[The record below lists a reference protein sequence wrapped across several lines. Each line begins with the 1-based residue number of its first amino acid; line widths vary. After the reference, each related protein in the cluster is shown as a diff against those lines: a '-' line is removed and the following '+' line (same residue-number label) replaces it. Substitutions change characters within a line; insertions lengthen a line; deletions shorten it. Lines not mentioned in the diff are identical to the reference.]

1 MILTLRRIKGHQQVP
16 DKQMPIPIED
26 VASVRR
32 LESLFKA
39 MSTDFL
45 LREQFVTDPAQILFE
60 YLRGARL
67 TPEKAAI
74 NNQLLY
80 SVMSNPHLLR
90 WIRGYVSRH
99 RAAEAF
105 RPSPNKDFA
114 RAVVQHGAYP
124 VVLAMMRSSI
134 AEQAFV
140 NIDKVFETILRSSL
154 FADSDADTNIDP
166 TTPGTHID
174 PTTPGTN
181 IDPTTPGNQA
191 NFFGPYYFAVTLEV
205 LARYSTQLLESGSL
219 DDFAAESKVPQH
231 VADQQ

>member
-1 MILTLRRIKGHQQVP
+1 MT
-16 DKQMPIPIED
+16 IEC
-26 VASVRR
+26 AAAVRR

-45 LREQFVTDPAQILFE
+45 LREQFVTDPVQILFE
-60 YLRGARL
+60 YLCGSRL
-67 TPEKAAI
+67 APEKAAI

-80 SVMSNPHLLR
+80 SVMSNTHLLQ
-90 WIRGYVSRH
+90 WIRGYVLTHKAAQAH
-99 RAAEAF
+99 R
-105 RPSPNKDFA
+105 PNPNKDFA

-140 NIDKVFETILRSSL
+140 NIDKVFETILGSSL
-154 FADSDADTNIDP
+154 FADSDDNTNIDP

-181 IDPTTPGNQA
+181 IDPTTPGNQP
-191 NFFGPYYFAVTLEV
+191 NFFGPYYFAVTLED
-205 LARYSTQLLESGSL
+205 LARYSTQLLESGLL
-219 DDFAAESKVPQH
+219 DDFAAESKVTQH
-231 VADQQ
+231 VADRK

>member
-1 MILTLRRIKGHQQVP
+1 MA
-16 DKQMPIPIED
+16 IED
-26 VASVRR
+26 AATVRR
-32 LESLFKA
+32 LESLFKG

-60 YLRGARL
+60 YLRSARL
-67 TPEKAAI
+67 APEKAAI

-90 WIRGYVSRH
+90 WIRGYVLRH
-99 RAAEAF
+99 RAIDTF

-124 VVLAMMRSSI
+124 VVLAMMRSSL

-154 FADSDADTNIDP
+154 FADSDDNTNIDP
-166 TTPGTHID
+166 TTRGTNVDPTTPGTNVD

-181 IDPTTPGNQA
+181 IDPTTPGNQP
-191 NFFGPYYFAVTLEV
+191 NFFGPYYFAVTLES

-219 DDFAAESKVPQH
+219 DEFVAESKVTQH
-231 VADQQ
+231 AADRQ